1 MKNSNQERLGRA
13 MKQYHSKNKYPLVNG
28 IYIPLVQPENQIL
41 SWSDEVLIIL
51 NDRQVYVDWEH
62 PRRRYSMAIAR
73 MASKE
78 AGDAPME
85 KIDIF
90 SNCEKKWKKQG
101 RSRKR
106 LAFYVLGSLPER
118 HSETEYRSKYG
129 AISAR
134 IKAEGIDFVVRP
146 SISVRR
152 FACWA
157 SVTLCIPIEVRDKDD
172 VRALAVLVK
181 RLLKGETTLAREF
194 PDYRYGRAEWLAE
207 AELRNQ
213 DNKRRYKNNS

>member
-13 MKQYHSKNKYPLVNG
+13 MKHYHRKNKYPVANG

-41 SWSDEVLIIL
+41 SWNDEVLIIL

-62 PRRRYSMAIAR
+62 PRRSYSMAIAK

-78 AGDAPME
+78 AGEAPME
-85 KIDIF
+85 EIDLF

-101 RSRKR
+101 RSRKK
-106 LAFYVLGSLPER
+106 LAFYVLGPLPER
-118 HSETEYRSKYG
+118 QSETEYRSKFG
-129 AISAR
+129 AISSR
-134 IKAEGIDFVVRP
+134 MKAEGIDYVVLP

-152 FACWA
+152 QASWA
-157 SVTLCIPIEVRDKDD
+157 SVNLCIPIEVRDKKD
-172 VRALAVLVK
+172 VRALAVLAK
-181 RLLKGETTLAREF
+181 RLLKGETTLAKEF

-207 AELRNQ
+207 AELRGQ
-213 DNKRRYKNNS
+213 DNKRRYKHA